1 MRPEY
6 PDLRIA
12 LSTASSRSQP
22 CSGAIS
28 GRYVALYVRPSERR
42 AGAEPPEESGD
53 GALDAD
59 GDVAGGCANEMRM
72 PCTPTVQSR
81 YEAPSSKF
89 VSSEILCGDV

>member
-28 GRYVALYVRPSERR
+28 GRYVALYVRPRDRR
-42 AGAEPPEESGD
+42 AGTGPAEESGD

-59 GDVAGGCANEMRM
+59 GDAAGGCANEMRM

-81 YEAPSSKF
+81 YESPSSKL
-89 VSSEILCGDV
+89 VSSEIL